1 MHEKI
6 LEKMRECIWSGNFIV
21 PTHAL
26 VAIAQDRLTRED
38 AEHCIL
44 NGEIVERQRDRLSG
58 EFKYIIYGP
67 SEDGHEI
74 EVVAKITLV
83 GDTYVITVY
92 RVY

>member
-6 LEKMRECIWSGNFIV
+6 LERMRECIWSGNFIV

-26 VAIAQDRLTRED
+26 VAIAHDRLTRED
-38 AEHCIL
+38 AEYCIL
-44 NGEIVERQRDRLSG
+44 NGKIIERQKDRVTG
-58 EFKYIIYGP
+58 EFKYLISGL
-67 SEDGHEI
+67 SEDGSDI